1 MLRLAKKL
9 SEGPVRGELQF
20 MQLGDLKWLALP
32 GEVFVETGIAIKQ
45 AGASFVVGN
54 ANGWLGYFPTRRAY
68 DEGGYEIGPG
78 VWSRVAPGSAEH
90 LEELGRCL
98 VTADL

>member
-1 MLRLAKKL
+1 MTASGEPLDSCTLLADLR
-9 SEGPVRGELQF
+9 
-20 MQLGDLKWLALP
+20 ALIVAPSHP
-32 GEVFVETGIAIKQ
+32 GSRV
-45 AGASFVVGN
+45 SM
-54 ANGWLGYFPTRRAY
+54 RAY
-68 DEGGYEIGPG
+68 EEGGYEIGPG